1 MNSTIRHSRALGR
14 AQRARDRASHRAL
27 WSLLSAGL
35 GILVILSAGVEPAW
49 AQNTGSIS
57 GRITEPGG
65 AAVVGAPVSLDEGQ
79 RGALTNDLGTFL
91 LEDVPAGTHVLSI
104 QRIGFA
110 PREAR
115 VTVTAGET
123 AGIEIVLETEAVA
136 IAGLTVIGSREEL
149 DQTRIQMREIAGAV
163 SLLEPADIRQ
173 TRQTTF
179 KDVLMFTPGV
189 FAQPRFGAADESQFS
204 IRGSGLR
211 NNFHLRGVNIL
222 VNGMPYRLADGFTD
236 FETLELLTTDN
247 IQVYK
252 GANALRYGGS
262 TLGGAVNFE
271 TKTGDTSE
279 PLELYAQ
286 GGSFGFS
293 KFQVASGQVLGDFNY
308 YASYARTDVGGFRD
322 YADQTR
328 DRVNVHLGQR
338 LSENVDLRTF
348 YMFANVQEDLPGA
361 LDQASFDADD
371 RAAHPNNVADKYGRD
386 FKLHHVGVQLRSQFG
401 DGVRLD
407 IAPYYQ
413 YRDIV
418 HPIFRVLDQIS
429 HDWGVEARYQNDR
442 DIGGRDSRFAL
453 GMQFAR
459 GRNDNRHF
467 DNVAGQRGALAKD
480 QDDFASTIAVYAEE
494 VIGITDRFK
503 GVLGARWA
511 RDGREL
517 EDRFLSDGDQT
528 DQRDYEAFQP
538 KLGMLYELPS
548 VAGQFFAN
556 ASHMYE
562 PPLSFEVNSLTGP
575 GFIDLK
581 AQRAWQFELGTR
593 GRNSGVEWDVSAY
606 DIELDNE
613 IININVQPF
622 PGAPFTVP
630 TYRNAE
636 ETRHYGLEAALG
648 YELPGAIFLGTGLRD
663 RLGMRVAYTWGR
675 FTYVTDVDYA
685 GNRLPG
691 SPDNYIQAELEYNHP
706 SGLSIKPNIE
716 WVPGTYFVD
725 SANTVEK
732 DGWTTLGVRLDWALE
747 RLNAGVFVEARNL
760 TDLQYSP
767 AVAVDDSSERF
778 FYPADGRSLY
788 VGFRWIPVD

>member
-1 MNSTIRHSRALGR
+1 MNSAVPHSRLLGL
-14 AQRARDRASHRAL
+14 AQRARHQTSQRAL
-27 WSLLSAGL
+27 RTLPCAGL
-35 GILVILSAGVEPAW
+35 GMSAILPAGAQSAW
-49 AQNTGSIS
+49 AQNTGSIT
-57 GRITEPGG
+57 GRITESGG
-65 AAVVGAPVSLDEGQ
+65 AAVVGAEVSLDQGQ
-79 RGALTNDLGTFL
+79 GGTFTNDLGSFVL
-91 LEDVPAGTHVLSI
+91 GGVPAGSHVLTI
-104 QRIGFA
+104 QRIGFTTH
-110 PREAR
+110 EAQ
-115 VTVTAGET
+115 VSVTAGET
-123 AGIEIVLETEAVA
+123 AGIEVVLETEAVA
-136 IAGLTVIGSREEL
+136 LAGLTVIGSRQEL
-149 DQTRIQMREIAGAV
+149 DQTRIQMRLIPGSV
-163 SLLEPADIRQ
+163 TLLEPADLRQ
-173 TRQTTF
+173 TRQATL
-179 KDVLMFTPGV
+179 KDVLQFTPGV

-262 TLGGAVNFE
+262 TMGGAVNFE

-293 KFQVASGQVLGDFNY
+293 KFQAASGQVFGDFNY
-308 YASYARTDVGGFRD
+308 YASYAPTDVGGFRE
-322 YADQTR
+322 YSDQSR

-361 LDQASFDADD
+361 LNQASFDADD
-371 RAAHPNNVADKYGRD
+371 RAAHPNNVADQYGRD

-401 DGVRLD
+401 DGIRLD

-418 HPIFRVLDQIS
+418 HPIFRVLDQVS

-442 DIGGRDSRFAL
+442 DIGRRDSRFAI

-459 GRNDNRHF
+459 GRNDNQHF

-528 DQRDYEAFQP
+528 DQRDYQAFQP

-562 PPLSFEVNSLTGP
+562 PPLSFEVNSLPGP

-593 GRNSGVEWDVSAY
+593 GRTAESSGMSRRTTSSSTTRSSTSTSSRFPAHLSRYRRIATLKKRGTTAWRRASGSSSRAPYSWTLLFVIGSAFAS
-606 DIELDNE
+606 
-613 IININVQPF
+613 PTR
-622 PGAPFTVP
+622 GA
-630 TYRNAE
+630 
-636 ETRHYGLEAALG
+636 
-648 YELPGAIFLGTGLRD
+648 
-663 RLGMRVAYTWGR
+663 
-675 FTYVTDVDYA
+675 
-685 GNRLPG
+685 G
-691 SPDNYIQAELEYNHP
+691 SA
-706 SGLSIKPNIE
+706 S
-716 WVPGTYFVD
+716 
-725 SANTVEK
+725 
-732 DGWTTLGVRLDWALE
+732 
-747 RLNAGVFVEARNL
+747 
-760 TDLQYSP
+760 
-767 AVAVDDSSERF
+767 
-778 FYPADGRSLY
+778 
-788 VGFRWIPVD
+788 